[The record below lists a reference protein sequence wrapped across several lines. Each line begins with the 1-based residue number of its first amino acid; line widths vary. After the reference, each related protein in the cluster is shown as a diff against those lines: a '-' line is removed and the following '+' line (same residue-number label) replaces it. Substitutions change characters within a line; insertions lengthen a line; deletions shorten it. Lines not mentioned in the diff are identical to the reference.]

1 MSTSKVRTGACL
13 RELRHRGS
21 SKEMHG
27 HLLGWVSRVARME
40 GTGTW
45 QIEREDRRKREPGLR
60 FIFLFYKARAMWERF
75 AALRDSF
82 RVLPA

>member
-1 MSTSKVRTGACL
+1 
-13 RELRHRGS
+13 
-21 SKEMHG
+21 MHG
-27 HLLGWVSRVARME
+27 HLLDWVSRVARE

-60 FIFLFYKARAMWERF
+60 FIFRFSKARAMRERF